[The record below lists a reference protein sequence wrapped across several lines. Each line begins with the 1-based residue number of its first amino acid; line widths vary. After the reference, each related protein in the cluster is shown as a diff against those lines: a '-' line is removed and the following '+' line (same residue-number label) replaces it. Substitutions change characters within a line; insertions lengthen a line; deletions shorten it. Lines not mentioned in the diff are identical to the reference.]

1 MTQSIRE
8 SMGLCNLRTRISVTY
23 WMQSDCP
30 SYLLLFC
37 VYKSK
42 TQKYIFSP

>member
-8 SMGLCNLRTRISVTY
+8 SMGLCNPRTRISVTY

-30 SYLLLFC
+30 LYL
-37 VYKSK
+37 Y
-42 TQKYIFSP
+42 FSVF